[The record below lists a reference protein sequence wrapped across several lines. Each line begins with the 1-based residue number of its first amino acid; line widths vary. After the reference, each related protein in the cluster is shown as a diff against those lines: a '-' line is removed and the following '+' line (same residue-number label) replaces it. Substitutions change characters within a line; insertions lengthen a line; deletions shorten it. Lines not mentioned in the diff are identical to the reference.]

1 MSGAERGAR
10 GIDPLRELM
19 MRALDGELDAGERE
33 ELARALAADP
43 ALNEEWTRLE
53 RLKEV
58 TSNMSMRKPPEEMWD
73 GYWSS
78 VYSRFERG
86 LAWILVS
93 IGAIVLGSYGAW
105 YGVRDLM
112 TDADLPVLVRWSIL
126 ALIVGLVML
135 LVSVLRHRIFVSR
148 SDPYKEIE
156 R

>member
-1 MSGAERGAR
+1 MTEDGGRIDRGRELLMLALDDELESADRAEFERL
-10 GIDPLRELM
+10 ISDNPELRE
-19 MRALDGELDAGERE
+19 EY
-33 ELARALAADP
+33 
-43 ALNEEWTRLE
+43 NRLS

-58 TSNMSMRKPPEEMWD
+58 TANMKLRNPPEEMWA
-73 GYWSS
+73 GYWNS

-93 IGAIVLGSYGAW
+93 IGAIILGSWGAW
-105 YGVRDLM
+105 YGIRDLM
-112 TDADLPVLVRWSIL
+112 ADPDLPTFVKYGTL

>member
-1 MSGAERGAR
+1 MTDDTGR
-10 GIDPLRELM
+10 IDRVRELL
-19 MRALDGELDAGERE
+19 MRALDDELDSAQRDELERLLSDNPELRE
-33 ELARALAADP
+33 EWKHLS
-43 ALNEEWTRLE
+43 

-58 TSNMSMRKPPEEMWD
+58 TANMKLRNPPEEVWD
-73 GYWSS
+73 GYWTS

-93 IGAIVLGSYGAW
+93 IGAIVFGSWGAW
-105 YGVRDLM
+105 AVVRDLM
-112 TDADLPVLVRWSIL
+112 ADNDLPTFVKWGIL

-135 LVSVLRHRIFVSR
+135 LVSVLRHRIFVSK

>member
-1 MSGAERGAR
+1 MTDDTGR
-10 GIDPLRELM
+10 IDRVRELL
-19 MRALDGELDAGERE
+19 MRALDDELDSAQHDEFERLLSDNPELRE
-33 ELARALAADP
+33 EWNHLS
-43 ALNEEWTRLE
+43 

-58 TSNMSMRKPPEEMWD
+58 TANMKLRNPPEEMWD
-73 GYWSS
+73 GYWTS

-93 IGAIVLGSYGAW
+93 VGAIVFGSWGAW
-105 YGVRDLM
+105 AVVRDLM
-112 TDADLPVLVRWSIL
+112 ADNDLPTFVKWGML

-135 LVSVLRHRIFVSR
+135 LVSVLRHRLFVSK

>member
-1 MSGAERGAR
+1 MLALDDELEATDRAELERLLSD
-10 GIDPLRELM
+10 DPELRE
-19 MRALDGELDAGERE
+19 
-33 ELARALAADP
+33 
-43 ALNEEWTRLE
+43 EWNRLS

-58 TSNMSMRKPPEEMWD
+58 TANMKLRNPPEEMWS
-73 GYWSS
+73 GYWNS

-93 IGAIVLGSYGAW
+93 VGAIVFGSWGAW
-105 YGVRDLM
+105 EVARDLM
-112 TDADLPVLVRWSIL
+112 ADNDLPTVVKWSIL

-135 LVSVLRHRIFVSR
+135 LVSVLRHRIFVSQ

>member
-1 MSGAERGAR
+1 MSSDAGRIERVRELLMLALDDELEATDRAELERLLSD
-10 GIDPLRELM
+10 DPELRE
-19 MRALDGELDAGERE
+19 
-33 ELARALAADP
+33 
-43 ALNEEWTRLE
+43 EWNRLS

-58 TSNMSMRKPPEEMWD
+58 TANMKLRNPPEEMWS
-73 GYWSS
+73 GYWNS

-93 IGAIVLGSYGAW
+93 VGAIVFGSWGAW
-105 YGVRDLM
+105 EVARDLM
-112 TDADLPVLVRWSIL
+112 ADNDLPTVVKWSIL

-135 LVSVLRHRIFVSR
+135 LVSVLRHRIFVSQ

>member
-1 MSGAERGAR
+1 MTDDAGRIGR
-10 GIDPLRELM
+10 VRELLM
-19 MRALDGELDAGERE
+19 LALDDELDAAGRDELERLLTDDPGLRE
-33 ELARALAADP
+33 EF
-43 ALNEEWTRLE
+43 ERLS

-58 TSNMSMRKPPEEMWD
+58 TADMTFRKPPEKMWD
-73 GYWSS
+73 GYWNS

-93 IGAIVLGSYGAW
+93 IGAIAVGSWGAW
-105 YGVRDLM
+105 YGVKDLM
-112 TDADLPVLVRWSIL
+112 ADADLPTFVKWGIL

-135 LVSVLRHRIFVSR
+135 LVSVLRHRIFVSQ

>member
-1 MSGAERGAR
+1 MTDDNGRIDRSAE
-10 GIDPLRELM
+10 LL
-19 MRALDGELDAGERE
+19 MRALDGELEPAERAELERLLSDNPELRE
-33 ELARALAADP
+33 EL
-43 ALNEEWTRLE
+43 ERLS

-58 TSNMSMRKPPEEMWD
+58 TANMKLRNPPEEMWA
-73 GYWSS
+73 GYWTS

-93 IGAIVLGSYGAW
+93 IGAIVLGSWGAW

-112 TDADLPVLVRWSIL
+112 ADADLPTFVKWSIL
-126 ALIVGLVML
+126 AVIVGLVML
-135 LVSVLRHRIFVSR
+135 LVSVLRHRIFVSQ

>member
-1 MSGAERGAR
+1 MSDRADRIERNE
-10 GIDPLRELM
+10 ELLM
-19 MRALDGELDAGERE
+19 QALDGELGPDGRRELDGLLADNPELRE
-33 ELARALAADP
+33 EW
-43 ALNEEWTRLE
+43 ERLS

-58 TSNMSMRKPPEEMWD
+58 TGNMKLRSPPEELWA
-73 GYWSS
+73 GYWTS

-93 IGAIVLGSYGAW
+93 IGAIVLLSWGAW
-105 YGVRDLM
+105 EFVQDLM
-112 TDADLPVLVRWSIL
+112 ADGDLPTFVKWSIL

-135 LVSVLRHRIFVSR
+135 LVSVLRHRIFVSQ

>member
-1 MSGAERGAR
+1 MTQDGGRIDRGRELLMLALDDELESADRAEFERL
-10 GIDPLRELM
+10 ISDNPELRE
-19 MRALDGELDAGERE
+19 EY
-33 ELARALAADP
+33 
-43 ALNEEWTRLE
+43 NRLS

-58 TSNMSMRKPPEEMWD
+58 TANMKLRNPPEEMWA
-73 GYWSS
+73 GYWNS

-93 IGAIVLGSYGAW
+93 IGAIILGSWGAW
-105 YGVRDLM
+105 YGIRDLM
-112 TDADLPVLVRWSIL
+112 ADPDLPTFVKYGTL